1 MTKMTVVTLRHRAP
15 VCAGAV
21 MPPVRAGATV
31 KAPDDR
37 MSALIRLI
45 GTWIARAQQRRALAD
60 LDAHL
65 LHDLGIDP
73 LDAAQ
78 EVAKPFWRA

>member
-1 MTKMTVVTLRHRAP
+1 
-15 VCAGAV
+15 
-21 MPPVRAGATV
+21 
-31 KAPDDR
+31 

-73 LDAAQ
+73 VDAAQ